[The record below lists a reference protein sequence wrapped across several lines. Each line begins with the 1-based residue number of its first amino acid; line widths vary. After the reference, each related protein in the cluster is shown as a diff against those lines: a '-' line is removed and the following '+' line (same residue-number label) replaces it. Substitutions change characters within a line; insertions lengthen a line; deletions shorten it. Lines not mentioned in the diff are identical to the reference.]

1 MLTNPGL
8 MTFLGVSCALIATA
22 LLVVGAARAD
32 AGLLGTFSCPQRETA
47 GRVVCDL
54 DLPKRVGASTLVWV
68 DALVLKAP
76 PFVRPLRARV
86 TVAVARGGADA
97 LNLPVAFVAQ
107 ELGRAE
113 LTVRARAVVCR
124 EVDQAPSGCR
134 AVQADFTTAIRVG
147 P

>member
-1 MLTNPGL
+1 
-8 MTFLGVSCALIATA
+8 MTFRGLTRALVASA

-32 AGLLGTFSCPQRETA
+32 AALGGSFSCPQRETA
-47 GRVVCDL
+47 GRVVCEVNL
-54 DLPKRVGASTLVWV
+54 SLRAGESSLVWV

-76 PFVRPLRARV
+76 PFLRPLRSRV
-86 TVAVARGGADA
+86 TVPVSRGGGDA

-113 LTVRARAVVCR
+113 VTVRVRAVACR
-124 EVDQAPSGCR
+124 RLDPAPSGCR
-134 AVQADFTTAIRVG
+134 PLQADFSTAIRVG

>member
-1 MLTNPGL
+1 MTISGTRRALVALVMLVPSSAG
-8 MTFLGVSCALIATA
+8 
-22 LLVVGAARAD
+22 AD
-32 AGLLGTFSCPQRETA
+32 AALRGTFRCPQRETA

-54 DLPKRVGASTLVWV
+54 DLPKRVGESTLVWV

-76 PFVRPLRARV
+76 PFVKPLRARV
-86 TVAVARGGADA
+86 TAPVARGGADA

-124 EVDQAPSGCR
+124 DADQAPSGCR
-134 AVQADFTTAIRVG
+134 ALQADFTTAIRVG

>member
-1 MLTNPGL
+1 MTRSGRLRAFVALVLLGAGSAGAEGGL
-8 MTFLGVSCALIATA
+8 G
-22 LLVVGAARAD
+22 
-32 AGLLGTFSCPQRETA
+32 GTFSCPQRETA

-54 DLPKRVGASTLVWV
+54 DLPKRSGDSTLVWV

-76 PFVRPLRARV
+76 PFLRPLRSRV
-86 TVAVARGGADA
+86 TVPVARGGAHA

-113 LTVRARAVVCR
+113 ISVRARAVVCR
-124 EVDQAPSGCR
+124 QLQPAPSGCR
-134 AVQADFTTAIRVG
+134 ALQADFTASIRVG

>member
-1 MLTNPGL
+1 
-8 MTFLGVSCALIATA
+8 MTSIGIRRAVAALVLLGTGP
-22 LLVVGAARAD
+22 VGAD
-32 AGLLGTFSCPQRETA
+32 AAALEGTFSCPQRETA

-54 DLPKRVGASTLVWV
+54 DLSKRSGASTLVWV

-76 PFVRPLRARV
+76 PFVRPLRSRV
-86 TVAVARGGADA
+86 TASVARGGAQA

-113 LTVRARAVVCR
+113 ITVRARAVVCR
-124 EVDQAPSGCR
+124 QTEPAPSGCR
-134 AVQADFTTAIRVG
+134 ALQADFTTSVRVG